1 MTTLFENLQTRPHE
15 TETANTAI
23 TDHLMT
29 SEEQAESEL
38 ELIIFSTDTCSVCHA
53 VKPRLLQLADKY
65 SIPVRLV
72 DTQSELE
79 FASQLLV
86 FTVPTVLL
94 MLDGREISRESRF
107 IDFTALERVMS
118 AASGGI

>member
-1 MTTLFENLQTRPHE
+1 MTTLFENLQTRPPEAE
-15 TETANTAI
+15 TVNTAI

-29 SEEQAESEL
+29 SDEQAESEL

-65 SIPVRLV
+65 RIPVRLV

-94 MLDGREISRESRF
+94 MLGGREISRESRF

>member
-1 MTTLFENLQTRPHE
+1 M
-15 TETANTAI
+15 
-23 TDHLMT
+23 
-29 SEEQAESEL
+29 
-38 ELIIFSTDTCSVCHA
+38 
-53 VKPRLLQLADKY
+53 LQLADKY

-94 MLDGREISRESRF
+94 MLGGREISRESRF